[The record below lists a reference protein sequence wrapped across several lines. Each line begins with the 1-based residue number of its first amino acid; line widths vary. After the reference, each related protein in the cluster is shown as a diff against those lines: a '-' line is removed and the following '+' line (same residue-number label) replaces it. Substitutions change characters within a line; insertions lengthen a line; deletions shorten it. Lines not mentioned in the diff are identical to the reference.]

1 MEQAEEREQV
11 RGEGA
16 VEGEGEERRKGRREV
31 RFRGSDREGEG
42 VRNNLEVLK
51 VS

>member
-16 VEGEGEERRKGRREV
+16 VEGEGEERRKGRREAT
-31 RFRGSDREGEG
+31 EG
-42 VRNNLEVLK
+42 K
-51 VS
+51 SCC